1 MDQWLNFVRTAKH
14 KIGGGADNRIKAY
27 DRYWIYANIYEIFFT
42 IFALLDVFMN
52 TIDFSR

>member
-27 DRYWIYANIYEIFFT
+27 DRY
-42 IFALLDVFMN
+42 
-52 TIDFSR
+52 